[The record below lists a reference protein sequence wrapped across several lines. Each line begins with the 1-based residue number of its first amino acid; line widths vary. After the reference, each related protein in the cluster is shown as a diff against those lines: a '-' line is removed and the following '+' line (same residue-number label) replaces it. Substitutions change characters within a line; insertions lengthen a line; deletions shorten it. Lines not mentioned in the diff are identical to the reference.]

1 MTDIARSR
9 ARYLRNCRIL
19 IVACMLA
26 AAFYLQWLLSAAR
39 PENAVL
45 FGLLLAAE
53 LFNVTQAAGFWYT
66 AWMQRWTD
74 PPDADFASSTETV
87 DVFVTVCG
95 EPADIVEETV
105 RAAAAIRHPRLTVW
119 VLDDGGGEAI
129 ASIARRVGTRYLTRP
144 DREGAKAGNINNAL
158 ARADGDFVVIFDAD
172 HIPVPSFLERTM
184 PAFADPRTA
193 FVQTPQSYRNR
204 DGNLVAAGA
213 HEQQALFYGP
223 IMRGRDRLGA
233 VFSCGTNVVFRR
245 EALDDIGGIP
255 QDSVTEDL
263 RVSLVLV
270 RAGWKSA
277 YLPEVLAEGL
287 GPTDVK
293 SYFGQQR
300 RWARGGLEILFKRRP
315 FTTKMTFGQFAQYG
329 LGFLY
334 WFNGWAYSVYVVL
347 TLAFLFFGL
356 RPVQVRSEYP
366 AHFLPYVMVTL
377 ITIVYATDF
386 TLTFRALWFTLASF
400 PVHIWAFFAALFGRR
415 RGFVVTPKS
424 GSRRSLGSV
433 GPHVA
438 VVAALAVSM
447 PFAII
452 VQGATPSVMNNIAFA
467 VGHLLIVSGFVG
479 LAVFPEGIGR
489 GEVGESA
496 GLMPRTSPSGVE
508 EGARGSDAS

>member
-1 MTDIARSR
+1 MTNVDRMH
-9 ARYLRNCRIL
+9 ARYLRTCRLL
-19 IVACMLA
+19 IVACMLT

-39 PENAVL
+39 PENAIL
-45 FGLLLAAE
+45 FALLVGAE
-53 LFNVTQAAGFWYT
+53 VFNVTQAAGFWYT

-74 PPDADFASSTETV
+74 APDADFAASSETV

-95 EPADIVEETV
+95 EPADIVEQTV
-105 RAAAAIRHPRLTVW
+105 RAAMAIRHPRLTVW
-119 VLDDGGGEAI
+119 VLDDGRDDAI
-129 ASIARRVGTRYLTRP
+129 AAIARRFGTRYLTRAGR
-144 DREGAKAGNINNAL
+144 DGAKAGNINNAL
-158 ARADGDFVVIFDAD
+158 ARATGDFVVIFDAD

-184 PAFADPRTA
+184 PTFEEPRIA

-204 DGNLVAAGA
+204 DRNLVAAGA

-245 EALDDIGGIP
+245 EALDAVGGIP

-287 GPTDVK
+287 GPTDVR

-300 RWARGGLEILFKRRP
+300 RWARGGLEILFKCRP
-315 FTTKMTFGQFAQYG
+315 FTTKMTFGQFVQYG

-334 WFNGWAYSVYVVL
+334 WFNGWAYSVYIVL
-347 TLAFLFFGL
+347 TLAFLYFGL

-366 AHFLPYVMVTL
+366 AHFLPYVIVTL
-377 ITIVYATDF
+377 ITIVYATGF

-400 PVHIWAFFAALFGRR
+400 PVHIWAFFAALFGRG

-424 GSRRSLGSV
+424 GSQRSLGSV
-433 GPHVA
+433 WPHV
-438 VVAALAVSM
+438 VVVTALAVSM
-447 PFAII
+447 PFAIV
-452 VQGATPSVMNNIAFA
+452 VQGATPSVMNNVAFA
-467 VGHLLIVSGFVG
+467 VGHVLIVSGFVV
-479 LAVFPEGIGR
+479 LAIDPEGA
-489 GEVGESA
+489 EDVA
-496 GLMPRTSPSGVE
+496 Q
-508 EGARGSDAS
+508 ASDAS